1 MRNDYIVGDG
11 ISYLCITDNKEQSTV
26 LFTIETEVIPQIQD
40 YRWYLHRKKGV
51 PVYAATRSNG
61 NKYIM
66 LHRLINQTD
75 AGLATDHING
85 DTFDNRKCNLR
96 SVTTSQNGLGC
107 RKLPLNK
114 SGYRGVYQ
122 HKMTGKWEARI
133 TVNSKDIYMGLFK
146 DKHVAGAVCSQ
157 KIMEVCRD
165 WLSQAPEYTI

>member
-1 MRNDYIVGDG
+1 MRNEYVFGDS

-26 LFTIETEVIPQIQD
+26 LFMVDTEVIPIIKD

-61 NKYIM
+61 NKHNL
-66 LHRLINQTD
+66 LHRLINQTEI
-75 AGLATDHING
+75 GLETDHING

-96 SVTTSQNGLGC
+96 SVTTSQNGLGS

-114 SGYRGVYQ
+114 TGYRGVYL

-133 TVNSKDIYMGLFK
+133 TVNGKDVYMGLFN
-146 DKHVAGAVCSQ
+146 DKHVAGAICSQ
-157 KIMEVCRD
+157 KLMEVSRG
-165 WLSQAPEYTI
+165 W